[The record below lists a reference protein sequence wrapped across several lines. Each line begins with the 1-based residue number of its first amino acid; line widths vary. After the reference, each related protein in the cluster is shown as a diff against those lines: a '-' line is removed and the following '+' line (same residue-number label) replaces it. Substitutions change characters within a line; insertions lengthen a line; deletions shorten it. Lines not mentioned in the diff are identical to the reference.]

1 MRKPPPRATRG
12 PGPGAVDLARFLPM
26 FFQESEEHLAAMEDH
41 LLRLNPAS
49 PDAEA
54 LHSIFRAAH
63 SIKGNSTIFGASH
76 LAEVMHQIESIL
88 DRMRKEVLRPT
99 SEVISL
105 LLETCD
111 AVREELRHLRDSG
124 DTDQTKLH
132 ELYERLQ
139 PLTQTDAQRKSGA
152 DAPVE
157 PSVVRSEHFRVEV
170 RMPPAQDIATLP
182 LAALYAELGALGRI
196 EDVQT
201 SDGANGTAQLTLFL
215 LTSERQET
223 VRAKLVSLLGTNS
236 VRVEHNEAAPRA
248 AAGGDT
254 VRPAHAGDSAFGL
267 FGGERSSLGPLA
279 SSSSSIMRTTVFDS
293 TTAGRRRA
301 VDHDASPSMVGR
313 RATDRLFFDRS
324 SIRVDVDKVDRLLNL
339 AGELAIAQSILAE
352 AAQRSSA
359 ANDAGLR
366 DSVAHVARQTRELQ
380 EAVMGIRLL
389 PLDYLFS
396 RLPRLVRD
404 VAQKLS
410 KDVELLTQGGDTELD
425 KEMIEKL
432 ADPLMHL
439 VRNSLDHGIEPPA
452 AREVAGKR
460 RRGTVQIRASHQGGG
475 ILVEVQDDG
484 AGFDRDRILRTAEQR
499 GLPLHPDISDEQ
511 VWQLAFAP
519 GFSTADTVSDV
530 SGRGVGMDVVNRN
543 IRALGGSVEVRSKRG
558 QGTTIAL
565 RLPLTLAILDGMG
578 VEIGGESFILP
589 LSFIAEALVPQSG
602 QVKSITGGPRVV
614 QVRESYVPLLD
625 LQALLHIQHASA
637 DTGIAI
643 VVEADGRQ
651 AALGVDRLLGQQQ
664 VVIKSLETNYRHV
677 PGIAGATVLGSGRV
691 ALILDVNAL
700 LRAGLAPV
708 KGMEELAPEPVE
720 R

>member
-1 MRKPPPRATRG
+1 M
-12 PGPGAVDLARFLPM
+12 L
-26 FFQESEEHLAAMEDH
+26 
-41 LLRLNPAS
+41 
-49 PDAEA
+49 
-54 LHSIFRAAH
+54 
-63 SIKGNSTIFGASH
+63 
-76 LAEVMHQIESIL
+76 
-88 DRMRKEVLRPT
+88 
-99 SEVISL
+99 
-105 LLETCD
+105 
-111 AVREELRHLRDSG
+111 
-124 DTDQTKLH
+124 
-132 ELYERLQ
+132 
-139 PLTQTDAQRKSGA
+139 
-152 DAPVE
+152 
-157 PSVVRSEHFRVEV
+157 
-170 RMPPAQDIATLP
+170 
-182 LAALYAELGALGRI
+182 
-196 EDVQT
+196 
-201 SDGANGTAQLTLFL
+201 
-215 LTSERQET
+215 
-223 VRAKLVSLLGTNS
+223 
-236 VRVEHNEAAPRA
+236 
-248 AAGGDT
+248 
-254 VRPAHAGDSAFGL
+254 
-267 FGGERSSLGPLA
+267 
-279 SSSSSIMRTTVFDS
+279 
-293 TTAGRRRA
+293 
-301 VDHDASPSMVGR
+301 GR
-313 RATDRLFFDRS
+313 RATDRMFFDRS

-339 AGELAIAQSILAE
+339 AGELVIAQAILTE
-352 AAQRSSA
+352 AAQRSGA

-366 DSVAHVARQTRELQ
+366 DSVAHVARQVRELQ

-404 VAQKLS
+404 LAQKLS
-410 KDVELLTQGGDTELD
+410 KDVELVTHGGDTELD

-452 AREVAGKR
+452 AREAAGKR
-460 RRGTVQIRASHQGGG
+460 RRGTVQIRASHQGGS

-499 GLPLHPDISDEQ
+499 GTPLHPDISDEQ

-543 IRALGGSVEVRSKRG
+543 IRALGGSVEVRSQRG

-565 RLPLTLAILDGMG
+565 RLPLTLAILDGMS

-625 LQALLHIQHASA
+625 LQALLHIQGASTE
-637 DTGIAI
+637 TGIAI

-664 VVIKSLETNYRHV
+664 VVIKSLEANYRHV

>member
-1 MRKPPPRATRG
+1 M
-12 PGPGAVDLARFLPM
+12 DLTRFLPM
-26 FFQESEEHLAAMEDH
+26 FFQETEEHLASMEGH
-41 LLRLNPAS
+41 LLRLDPRS

-63 SIKGNSTIFGASH
+63 SVKGNSTIFGAKP
-76 LAEVMHQIESIL
+76 LADVMHQIESIL
-88 DRMRKEVLRPT
+88 DQMRKEELRPT
-99 SEVISL
+99 SDVISL

-111 AVREELRHLRDSG
+111 AVREELRRLKDSG
-124 DTDQTKLH
+124 DTDQTA
-132 ELYERLQ
+132 LQ
-139 PLTQTDAQRKSGA
+139 PLHERLERLTRADTDHKSRP
-152 DAPVE
+152 DPSIE
-157 PSVVRSEHFRVEV
+157 PAAGRSERFRVEV
-170 RMPPAQDIATLP
+170 HLPPGQGIATLP
-182 LAALYAELGALGRI
+182 LAELYAELGALGRI
-196 EDVQT
+196 EDVQA
-201 SDGANGTAQLTLFL
+201 SDGAAGTLLLLFL
-215 LTSERQET
+215 LTSERHDT
-223 VRAKLVSLLGTNS
+223 VRAKLVSLLGTNT
-236 VRVEHNEAAPRA
+236 VRVEHHETALQPAPD
-248 AAGGDT
+248 GDAI
-254 VRPAHAGDSAFGL
+254 RPAHTGDTAFGL
-267 FGGERSSLGPLA
+267 FSDERSALGSLG

-293 TTAGRRRA
+293 TTAGRRA
-301 VDHDASPSMVGR
+301 VDHDSSPSMLGR
-313 RATDRLFFDRS
+313 RATDRMFFDRS

-339 AGELAIAQSILAE
+339 AGELVIAQSILAE
-352 AAQRSSA
+352 AAQRIGA

-366 DSVAHVARQTRELQ
+366 DSVAYVARQTRELQ

-404 VAQKLS
+404 LAQKLA
-410 KDVELLTQGGDTELD
+410 KDVELVTQGGDTELD

-439 VRNSLDHGIEPPA
+439 VRNSLDHGIESPQ
-452 AREVAGKR
+452 ARDAAGKR
-460 RRGTVQIRASHQGGG
+460 SRGTVQIRASHQGGG

-484 AGFDRDRILRTAEQR
+484 AGFDRDRILRTAER
-499 GLPLHPDISDEQ
+499 RRLAVHPDMTDEQ

-519 GFSTADTVSDV
+519 GFSTADAVSDV

-565 RLPLTLAILDGMG
+565 RLPLTLAILDGMS

-589 LSFIAEALVPQSG
+589 LSFIAEALVPQAG

-614 QVRESYVPLLD
+614 QVRDSYVPLLD
-625 LQALLHIQHASA
+625 LQALLHIPEASGEN
-637 DTGIAI
+637 GIAI

-664 VVIKSLETNYRHV
+664 VVIKSLEANYRHV

-691 ALILDVNAL
+691 ALILDVSAL
-700 LRAGLAPV
+700 LRAGLAPI
-708 KGMEELAPEPVE
+708 KGMEELAPEAVE

>member
-1 MRKPPPRATRG
+1 M
-12 PGPGAVDLARFLPM
+12 L
-26 FFQESEEHLAAMEDH
+26 
-41 LLRLNPAS
+41 
-49 PDAEA
+49 
-54 LHSIFRAAH
+54 
-63 SIKGNSTIFGASH
+63 
-76 LAEVMHQIESIL
+76 
-88 DRMRKEVLRPT
+88 
-99 SEVISL
+99 
-105 LLETCD
+105 
-111 AVREELRHLRDSG
+111 
-124 DTDQTKLH
+124 
-132 ELYERLQ
+132 
-139 PLTQTDAQRKSGA
+139 
-152 DAPVE
+152 
-157 PSVVRSEHFRVEV
+157 
-170 RMPPAQDIATLP
+170 
-182 LAALYAELGALGRI
+182 
-196 EDVQT
+196 
-201 SDGANGTAQLTLFL
+201 
-215 LTSERQET
+215 
-223 VRAKLVSLLGTNS
+223 
-236 VRVEHNEAAPRA
+236 
-248 AAGGDT
+248 
-254 VRPAHAGDSAFGL
+254 
-267 FGGERSSLGPLA
+267 
-279 SSSSSIMRTTVFDS
+279 
-293 TTAGRRRA
+293 
-301 VDHDASPSMVGR
+301 GR
-313 RATDRLFFDRS
+313 RATDRMFFDRS

-339 AGELAIAQSILAE
+339 AGELVIAQSILAE
-352 AAQRSSA
+352 AAQRIGA

-404 VAQKLS
+404 LAQKLA
-410 KDVELLTQGGDTELD
+410 KDVELVTQGGDTELD

-439 VRNSLDHGIEPPA
+439 VRNSLDHGIESPA
-452 AREVAGKR
+452 ARDAVGKR
-460 RRGTVQIRASHQGGG
+460 SRGTVQIRASHQGGG

-484 AGFDRDRILRTAEQR
+484 AGFDRDRILRTAER
-499 GLPLHPDISDEQ
+499 RRLAVHPDMTDEQ

-519 GFSTADTVSDV
+519 GFSTADAVSDV

-565 RLPLTLAILDGMG
+565 RLPLTLAILDGMS

-614 QVRESYVPLLD
+614 QVRDSYVPLLD
-625 LQALLHIQHASA
+625 LQALLHIPEASA
-637 DTGIAI
+637 ENGIAI

-664 VVIKSLETNYRHV
+664 VVIKSLEANYRHV

-700 LRAGLAPV
+700 LRAGLAPI
-708 KGMEELAPEPVE
+708 KSMEELAPEAVE